1 MVAEFIGTFALIFIA
16 AGAAIA
22 LGVNHDPPVAFA
34 HGLTIFVFVA
44 AFGDPVLCKAACDE
58 LPSRHRIY
66 VQPINYPTVPRGT
79 ERLRLTPSPLHSDA
93 DIDALVAALGDV
105 WARLTLRRAA

>member
-1 MVAEFIGTFALIFIA
+1 MTETANGFGRALVAEFIGTFALIFIG

-44 AFGDPVLCKAACDE
+44 AFGDECSQTFGP
-58 LPSRHRIY
+58 
-66 VQPINYPTVPRGT
+66 G
-79 ERLRLTPSPLHSDA
+79 RLLLEHHETAHYA
-93 DIDALVAALGDV
+93 I
-105 WARLTLRRAA
+105 